1 MNVWGAPLSWVP
13 LEFLHTQAFSNSSI
27 TDQTSL
33 PHHWFSSQC
42 VSSLWVSGLAGMTP
56 GICLSLQ
63 SWGSP
68 FPCVPYLSY
77 RCKKNCWFFTLFSFL
92 LVKTEGWHPSS
103 PHREPERGSSVEFFL
118 HDWSPS
124 LPLLSLSITILCR
137 KPMWVDG
144 GCLQTRKV
152 LELENKPH
160 WTLILKF

>member
-1 MNVWGAPLSWVP
+1 MCGGLPLAGFPWSFCTHKP
-13 LEFLHTQAFSNSSI
+13 SATHLLQIRPPCPIIGSQASY
-27 TDQTSL
+27 
-33 PHHWFSSQC
+33 C
-42 VSSLWVSGLAGMTP
+42 LWVSGLAGMTP

-92 LVKTEGWHPSS
+92 LVKPEGWHPSS